1 MKQALSGALSGMI
14 EVSING
20 EVRSVPE
27 GTSLEALVRLLGLP
41 QDRVAI
47 EHNREVVRRG
57 QWSEVWLGEG
67 DRVEIVQFVGG
78 G

>member
-1 MKQALSGALSGMI
+1 MKQATSGMI

>member
-27 GTSLEALVRLLGLP
+27 GTSLDALVRLLGLS

>member
-1 MKQALSGALSGMI
+1 MNQALSGMI

-20 EVRSVPE
+20 EIRSVPE
-27 GTSLEALVRLLGLP
+27 GTSLDALVRLLGLSR
-41 QDRVAI
+41 DRVAI

-57 QWSEVWLGEG
+57 QWPEVRLGEG